1 MTRATHA
8 GTAATSREVNISP
21 AERAGRIAIG
31 LAAAIAGIAL
41 LVGASSVL
49 AIVLEA
55 ALVLLALNVVFTGV
69 TGYCSLYKRLGRA
82 PRPARSLR

>member
-1 MTRATHA
+1 MTRAAHA
-8 GTAATSREVNISP
+8 GTLATWREVNISP

-55 ALVLLALNVVFTGV
+55 ALILVGLNVIFSGV

-82 PRPARSLR
+82 PRPAKSLR